1 MSKGTIPLTGNNS
14 EPSSTEL
21 SIPKQQ
27 GVALPTRPAAGRG
40 LVLLSETRC
49 LKLSDPKTTY
59 KTHQSKLY
67 YPGHATH
74 LAEQRENTGHREKAL
89 LPFPPSLHAEESS
102 RKHLLFHA
110 FGTEKYEHYLIII
123 SLSETRLSPL
133 AAGRAANADQRHKNQ
148 GRLWPQQ
155 WAYSLSWLP
164 G

>member
-49 LKLSDPKTTY
+49 LKLSDPKSAY

-67 YPGHATH
+67 YPGHATR
-74 LAEQRENTGHREKAL
+74 LAEQQENTGKKL
-89 LPFPPSLHAEESS
+89 SYPFPPLCMQRRAAES
-102 RKHLLFHA
+102 
-110 FGTEKYEHYLIII
+110 I
-123 SLSETRLSPL
+123 SYFMPL
-133 AAGRAANADQRHKNQ
+133 ALRSMNII
-148 GRLWPQQ
+148 
-155 WAYSLSWLP
+155 
-164 G
+164 